1 MSRRQPS
8 VAAILRKPTTTPD
21 ELFASKL
28 IPAGRNAIYDACNSY
43 LNAPECGTGIECFRL
58 GKLIIIPT
66 APLRRKLG
74 IEAA

>member
-1 MSRRQPS
+1 
-8 VAAILRKPTTTPD
+8 
-21 ELFASKL
+21 
-28 IPAGRNAIYDACNSY
+28 